1 MRGVPGLTRQLKL
14 ALPKGS
20 LEKATFDLFQRAYYK
35 ISGQDRTYRPFFGDP
50 DIELRILRPQE
61 IPMYVADGAQDV
73 GITGIDWIRETG
85 AEVERVLDLEYG
97 KVKIVTAFPKSAPY
111 EKSSELIEDF
121 WRKGKPV
128 RVSAEYLNITS
139 HFLKSIPS
147 YRKRFGEKEPMI
159 ITPWWRKGDNHMA
172 SIYLSFGATEAKPPE
187 IADLIVDVTETG
199 TTLEQNNL
207 RQAETIM
214 VSTAH
219 LVTNKSVLEDPWKRE
234 KLFDMKIMLRGV
246 VEAQKKLH
254 ILVNVREANIQK
266 LLKELPALKRPTIS
280 PLSEKG
286 WFAVN
291 TVISRGDLLKM
302 LPTLRR
308 LTQGLVVHEPQ
319 QILSLDEFSEK
330 GETDE

>member
-1 MRGVPGLTRQLKL
+1 VSPTARQLKL

-20 LEKATFDLFQRAYYK
+20 LEKATFEIFQKAYYK
-35 ISGQDRTYRPFFGDP
+35 ISGQDRTYRPYFGDS

-61 IPMYVADGAQDV
+61 IPVYVADGAQDV

-85 AEVERVLDLEYG
+85 ANVEKVLDLEYG

-111 EKSSELIEDF
+111 EKASDLIEDF

-139 HFLKSIPS
+139 DYLKSIPL
-147 YRKRFGEKEPMI
+147 YKKLFGEKDPLI
-159 ITPWWRKGDNHMA
+159 VTPWWRRGDNPMA

-187 IADLIVDVTETG
+187 IADIIVDVTETG
-199 TTLEQNNL
+199 TTLDQNNL

-219 LVTNKSVLEDPWKRE
+219 LITNKSVLRDPWKRE
-234 KLFDMKIMLRGV
+234 KLYDLKIMLRGV

-254 ILVNVREANIQK
+254 IFVNVKERNLQK

-291 TVISRGDLLKM
+291 TVISRKDLLTM

-319 QILSLDEFSEK
+319 QILSLDEFSGEK
-330 GETDE
+330 GEE

>member
-1 MRGVPGLTRQLKL
+1 MQATTEQLKL

-20 LEKATFDLFQRAYYK
+20 LEKATFEIFQKSYYR
-35 ISGQDRTYRPFFGDP
+35 ISGQDRTYRPYFSDP
-50 DIELRILRPQE
+50 EIELRILRPQE
-61 IPMYVADGAQDV
+61 IPVYVADGVQDA

-85 AEVERVLDLEYG
+85 ANVEQVLDLEYG

-111 EKSSELIEDF
+111 EKSSELLEDY
-121 WRKGKPV
+121 WKNGKSV

-139 HFLKSIPS
+139 EYLKSIPT
-147 YRKRFGEKEPMI
+147 YRKLFGKKEPMI
-159 ITPWWRKGDNHMA
+159 ITPWWRKGDNTKA
-172 SIYLSFGATEAKPPE
+172 RVYLSFGATEAKPPE

-219 LVTNKSVLEDPWKRE
+219 LITNRATLRDPWKRE
-234 KLFDMKIMLRGV
+234 KIYDLKVMLRGV

-254 ILVNVREANIQK
+254 IFVNVREENMQK
-266 LLKELPALKRPTIS
+266 LLSQLPSLKRPTIS

-291 TVISRGDLLKM
+291 TVIGRSDLLKM
-302 LPTLRR
+302 LPTLRK

-319 QILSLDEFSEK
+319 QILSLEEFAGENGEK
-330 GETDE
+330 

>member
-1 MRGVPGLTRQLKL
+1 MTRQLRL

-20 LEKATFDLFQRAYYK
+20 LEKATFDIFQKAYYK
-35 ISGQDRTYRPFFGDP
+35 ISGQDRTYRPYFGDP

-61 IPMYVADGAQDV
+61 IPVYVADGAQDV
-73 GITGIDWIRETG
+73 GVTGIDWIRETG
-85 AEVERVLDLEYG
+85 ANVEKVLDLEYG

-111 EKSSELIEDF
+111 ENSSELIQDF
-121 WRKGKPV
+121 WKRGKQV

-139 HFLKSIPS
+139 EYLKSIPS
-147 YRKRFGEKEPMI
+147 YKKLFGNKEPMI
-159 ITPWWRKGDNHMA
+159 ITPWWRRGENHMA

-219 LVTNKSVLEDPWKRE
+219 LVTNKSVLKDPWKRE
-234 KLFDMKIMLRGV
+234 KLYDLKIMLRGV

-254 ILVNVREANIQK
+254 IFVNVKEENLQK
-266 LLKELPALKRPTIS
+266 LLGQLESLKRPTIS

-286 WFAVN
+286 WYAVN
-291 TVISRGDLLKM
+291 TVIKRGDLTKM
-302 LPTLRR
+302 LPTLRK

-319 QILSLDEFSEK
+319 QILSLDEFSGEK
-330 GETDE
+330 GEE